1 LKYNNVERRDIME
14 NLKEKTILQL
24 LDLRYDEKLLP
35 EERREVIKELRNRDQ
50 FLGDMASQPFRKAQ

>member
-1 LKYNNVERRDIME
+1 ME

>member
-1 LKYNNVERRDIME
+1 ME
-14 NLKEKTILQL
+14 NLKEKTILEL

-35 EERREVIKELRNRDQ
+35 EERREVIKELRGRDQ